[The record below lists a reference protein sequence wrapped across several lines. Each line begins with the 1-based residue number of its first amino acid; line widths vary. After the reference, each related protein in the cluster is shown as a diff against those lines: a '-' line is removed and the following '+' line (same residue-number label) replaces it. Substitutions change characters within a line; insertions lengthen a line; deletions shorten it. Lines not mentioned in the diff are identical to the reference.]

1 MANVRLTTIDNPYD
15 PFTQWDL
22 WYAYDTVQMGY
33 YTSEYL
39 ARVTPWTE
47 DMAPDVADALLEDT
61 IDEICE
67 LNLLGK
73 YKKVTRED
81 TTPPP
86 D

>member
-15 PFTQWDL
+15 PFTQWDQ

-39 ARVTPWTE
+39 ARVTPWTPE
-47 DMAPDVADALLEDT
+47 MAPAVADALLEDT
-61 IDEICE
+61 IDEICK

-73 YKKVTRED
+73 YKKVTRKEE
-81 TTPPP
+81 
-86 D
+86 